1 MEIQMPII
9 GLVGGLAS
17 GKSSVAAEFA
27 KLGCAIIDAD
37 KLAHQCLLM
46 STLKGPL
53 VDLLGPII
61 LNGSGV
67 PDRKKIAKIVFN
79 DPQTL
84 SSLNKIIHPEVL
96 QETERLIR
104 IHSQDTRIKAIV
116 LDMPL
121 LLEVGWDKK
130 CDRVIF
136 VACDKQTR
144 MARARTNRQMSETE
158 FKMRENFQ
166 ISLDTKLLRADNS
179 VNNISSVK
187 ALAKQVA
194 CIFSDIINC

>member
-1 MEIQMPII
+1 MPII

-194 CIFSDIINC
+194 CIFSDISNC

>member
-1 MEIQMPII
+1 MPII